1 MTTESTQPAIAATR
15 LRKASGD
22 NTVLDGIDR
31 AGGRQ
36 ADHGGADPGRV
47 DQGGR
52 LVMSFL
58 TPLRTWHRPLV
69 VCATLMLG
77 LVLAA
82 GVGLAV
88 DGRTLLDESVW
99 VKPLKFSFAFALYSG
114 TLAWLLTKLSKAKR
128 LGRWVGTVFALTAI
142 IEVGAIT
149 IQAARGTIS
158 HFNASQSDP
167 VTLALV
173 PVLTYGVMIIIIT
186 QLILAIVV
194 LIQRTGGAALNRAI
208 RAGLA
213 LAVYGMLV
221 PVYWM
226 VTEIHPRTVT
236 DANGAQIPMYQG
248 HGVGDPDGHG
258 MPLTGWSVT
267 GGDFRVPHFFA
278 LHGIQ
283 ALLLL
288 AAALTALA
296 AKRAWLRA
304 EKVRAR
310 LVGVAALGY
319 SGLVAIVTWQ
329 VERGQ
334 SLIHPDAP
342 TLAALAAL
350 ALITVLAATGVIAAA
365 KRVSA
370 TTAEPA
376 RHHQMAR

>member
-1 MTTESTQPAIAATR
+1 MT
-15 LRKASGD
+15 
-22 NTVLDGIDR
+22 
-31 AGGRQ
+31 
-36 ADHGGADPGRV
+36 
-47 DQGGR
+47 
-52 LVMSFL
+52 SFL

-77 LVLAA
+77 LVPAA
-82 GVGLAV
+82 GVGLVV

-99 VKPLKFSFAFALYSG
+99 VKPLKFGFAFALYAG
-114 TLAWLLTKLSKAKR
+114 TLAWLLTKLSKGKR
-128 LGRWVGTVFALTAI
+128 LGWWVGTVFALTAI

-173 PVLTYGVMIIIIT
+173 PVLTYGVMIILIT
-186 QLILAIVV
+186 QLVLAIVV

-236 DANGAQIPMYQG
+236 DANGAQVPMYQG

-288 AAALTALA
+288 AAVLTALA
-296 AKRAWLRA
+296 AKRAWLRD

-310 LVGVAALGY
+310 LVGVAAFGY
-319 SGLVAIVTWQ
+319 AGLVAVVTWQ
-329 VERGQ
+329 VGRGQ

-342 TLAALAAL
+342 TLAAFAAL
-350 ALITVLAATGVIAAA
+350 ALITALAAAGVIAAA

-370 TTAEPA
+370 TTAEPV
-376 RHHQMAR
+376 RHRQMAR